1 MGRSAMANEKNRP
14 PAIPGQDIEKKAR
27 QEGKPLP
34 EPTKPKTGQ
43 PGDVGSSSWSKGSK
57 H

>member
-1 MGRSAMANEKNRP
+1 MANEKNRP
-14 PAIPGQDIEKKAR
+14 PAVPGQDIEKKAR

-34 EPTKPKTGQ
+34 EPSKPKTGQ
-43 PGDVGSSSWSKGSK
+43 PGDVGSSPGSKGGK